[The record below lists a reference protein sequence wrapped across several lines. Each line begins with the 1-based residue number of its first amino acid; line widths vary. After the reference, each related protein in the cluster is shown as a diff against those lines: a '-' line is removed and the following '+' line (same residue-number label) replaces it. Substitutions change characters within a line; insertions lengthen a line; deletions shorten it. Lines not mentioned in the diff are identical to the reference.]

1 MSKRA
6 DLLSS
11 IAETIADY
19 RKNDVVAPTP
29 EHVDR
34 WVNQFDKTVQLPML
48 REMDHVLKRTY
59 FSRKEVK
66 AFLIKLAKTEA
77 LTGKDPCAFWRDV
90 HFLDI
95 QGAGNS
101 QTEMLA
107 LFDTILQKKCVFG
120 INECG
125 RENAVYMYLDDG
137 IFTGN
142 RIRRDLE
149 GWVKDHAPAKAKVH
163 IITIALHS
171 GGQHYTKDKI
181 EETAKTANKKI
192 RFKWWRAIEL
202 EDRRFFTNSSDVLR
216 PVAIPDDDAVQTY
229 VANMKHKPCLR
240 TAGQVGDNTIF
251 SSDEGRQLLEQEFLK
266 AGVRIRQMCQN
277 LNEYQRPLGNSV
289 LETLGFGSL
298 IVTFRN
304 CPNNAPLALWVDNPW
319 YPLFPRTTNT
329 QTDVRRMFENLLEGE
344 GE

>member
-1 MSKRA
+1 MSKRT

-19 RKNDVVAPTP
+19 REDDLVAPTP

-34 WVNQFDKTVQLPML
+34 WIKQFDKTVQLPML

-66 AFLIKLAKTEA
+66 AFLIKLVKTEK
-77 LTGKDPCAFWRDV
+77 LTGKDPCTFWRGV
-90 HFLDI
+90 HFLNI

-107 LFDTILQKKCVFG
+107 LFDTILQKKCGFG
-120 INECG
+120 INDCG

-149 GWVKDHAPAKAKVH
+149 GWVKNHAPAKAKVN

-171 GGQHYTKDKI
+171 GGQHYAKDKI
-181 EETAKTANKKI
+181 EETSKTASKKI
-192 RFKWWRAIEL
+192 SFKWWRAIEI
-202 EDRRFFTNSSDVLR
+202 EDRR
-216 PVAIPDDDAVQTY
+216 
-229 VANMKHKPCLR
+229 
-240 TAGQVGDNTIF
+240 
-251 SSDEGRQLLEQEFLK
+251 
-266 AGVRIRQMCQN
+266 
-277 LNEYQRPLGNSV
+277 
-289 LETLGFGSL
+289 
-298 IVTFRN
+298 
-304 CPNNAPLALWVDNPW
+304 
-319 YPLFPRTTNT
+319 
-329 QTDVRRMFENLLEGE
+329 
-344 GE
+344 

>member
-1 MSKRA
+1 MTKRS

-19 RKNDVVAPTP
+19 RKGDWATPTP

-34 WVNQFDKTVQLPML
+34 WIKQFDKAVQLPML
-48 REMDHVLKRTY
+48 HEMDHVLKRTY
-59 FSRKEVK
+59 FSRKGVK
-66 AFLIKLAKTEA
+66 AFLIKLAKTEE
-77 LTGKDPCAFWRDV
+77 LTGKDPCAFWRGV

-107 LFDTILQKKCVFG
+107 LFDTILQKKCDFG

-149 GWVKDHAPAKAKVH
+149 GWVKNRAPAKAEVH
-163 IITIALHS
+163 IVTIALHS
-171 GGQHYTKDKI
+171 SGRYYAKGKI
-181 EETAKTANKKI
+181 EQTAMTANKKI
-192 RFKWWRAIEL
+192 GFKWWRAIEL
-202 EDRRFFTNSSDVLR
+202 EDRKSYTNSSDVLR
-216 PVAIPDDDAVQTY
+216 PVAIPDDDAVQAY
-229 VANMKHKPCLR
+229 VANMKHKPYLR
-240 TAGQVGDNTIF
+240 TAGQIGGKSMF
-251 SSDEGRQLLEQEFLK
+251 SSDDGRLLLEQEFLK
-266 AGVRIRQMCQN
+266 TGAQILQLCPN
-277 LNEYQRPLGNSV
+277 LGTTQRPLGHST
-289 LETLGFGSL
+289 LEMLGFGSL

-304 CPNNAPLALWVDNPW
+304 CPNNAPLALWVDDPW

-329 QTDVRRMFENLLEGE
+329 QTEVKRMFENLSEGE